1 MSGTRVIYHLEHQE
15 TPYLLHVP
23 AQHVTLADLKQVLNK
38 QNHKF
43 FFKSVD
49 DDFGWCPRRTDG
61 FGPRLTAPVGSVTPD
76 LRLSMARLRTCSAPL
91 AETRLRVAARRH
103 LLERVGLT
111 LWTANRRPRRTRQ
124 KGSVGAAP
132 QPKWSDGSE
141 GAIGERRRR
150 TWRRYT
156 LTHTHARALVRTSA
170 PKHSPARLPLRS
182 EPARAKRSSQVRQ
195 NTGTQLLS
203 PDSASDSQSESL
215 SSLTDSSMSL
225 TVVTVTLDMEKHR
238 FLGISIV
245 GQSSER
251 GHGGVCV
258 GSIMKGG
265 AAAAD
270 ARVEPGDMLLQVND
284 VSLENTS
291 NEEAVRILREALR
304 QPSPLTLTVAK
315 CWGASPAG
323 GFSLPRSEPV
333 RPIDPAAWV
342 SHTAA
347 MSGRLLPHYS
357 VHEDVRLTVHS
368 DMEAVVRSM
377 ADPESGVDVR
387 DRLWLKIT
395 IPHAFIGS
403 DVVDWLLRSVDGFV
417 DRRDARKYAA
427 TLLSSGYI
435 RHAVNKLAFSEQC
448 YYVFGNACTDA
459 SSTHH
464 EEVSCHSGVPS
475 LAAAAAAWEGA
486 AERGDSAPSSG
497 SSCSNNQPAGGRAG
511 GKPRQEADAANG
523 EDATPPPTFSS
534 VPQQPFRL
542 AVGKSGDCSVDVM

>member
-49 DDFGWCPRRTDG
+49 DDFGVVKEEIRDDDAQLPSVDGRVVCWLVSSEDGRVRPTPHRTGGIGDSRPPSFHG
-61 FGPRLTAPVGSVTPD
+61 Q
-76 LRLSMARLRTCSAPL
+76 
-91 AETRLRVAARRH
+91 AEDVQRAA
-103 LLERVGLT
+103 G
-111 LWTANRRPRRTRQ
+111 
-124 KGSVGAAP
+124 GDAA
-132 QPKWSDGSE
+132 QG
-141 GAIGERRRR
+141 
-150 TWRRYT
+150 
-156 LTHTHARALVRTSA
+156 
-170 PKHSPARLPLRS
+170 RS
-182 EPARAKRSSQVRQ
+182 EAPPAGESRPHPLDSEPSSEEDSAERFSRSSSSAKVVRRQ
-195 NTGTQLLS
+195 RGRHRREKT
-203 PDSASDSQSESL
+203 PHMEKSESL